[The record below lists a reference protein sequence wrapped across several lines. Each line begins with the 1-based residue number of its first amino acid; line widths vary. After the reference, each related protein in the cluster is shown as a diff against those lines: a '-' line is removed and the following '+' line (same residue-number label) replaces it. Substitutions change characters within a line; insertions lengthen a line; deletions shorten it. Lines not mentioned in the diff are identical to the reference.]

1 MKYRLLG
8 RTGLY
13 VSELCMGTM
22 TFGGAAGMWKII
34 GDLDQAAST
43 ALVKQ
48 AFDAGV
54 NFFDT
59 ANIYG
64 FGAAETITGAAIK
77 QLGLPRD
84 EVVIATKAYGIMKD
98 KVVNAGGQSRYHLM
112 HQLDASLQR
121 LQLDHI
127 DLYQLHGYDPLTPL
141 DEVLGTLDDMV
152 RSGKVRYI
160 GASNYMAWQLARANL
175 LAEMHDWTPFVSIQ
189 NHYHMFER
197 DLERE
202 MIPYC
207 NAHNVGI
214 LPFFPLAGGFLTGK
228 YQRNE
233 PAPAGSRGESS
244 AYVQAYMTPANYDKL
259 EALTA
264 WAAARDHSMTELAH
278 AWLLAQPRVSSV
290 ISGATKL
297 SHVQSNVKGAAWALT
312 ADELDDVNAIL
323 GPLA

>member
-1 MKYRLLG
+1 MQYRPLG
-8 RTGLY
+8 ASGLK
-13 VSELCMGTM
+13 VSAIGLGTNQ
-22 TFGGAAGMWKII
+22 FGGKV
-34 GDLDQAAST
+34 DQ
-43 ALVKQ
+43 
-48 AFDAGV
+48 AGV
-54 NFFDT
+54 NEIIDGALDLGINFIDT
-59 ANIYG
+59 ADVYQQG
-64 FGAAETITGAAIK
+64 RSEER
-77 QLGLPRD
+77 LGVALAGKWD
-84 EVVIATKAYGIMKD
+84 KIVLATKVFNATGDSPND
-98 KVVNAGGQSRYHLM
+98 KGASRYHIL
-112 HQLDASLQR
+112 HAVEDSLRR
-121 LQLDHI
+121 LQTDHI
-127 DLYQLHGYDPLTPL
+127 DLYQMHRWDPETPL
-141 DEVLGTLDDMV
+141 EETLRTLDDLV

-175 LAEMHDWTPFVSIQ
+175 LAEVHDWTPFVSIQ

-197 DLERE
+197 GLERE

-312 ADELDDVNAIL
+312 ADELDNVNAIL